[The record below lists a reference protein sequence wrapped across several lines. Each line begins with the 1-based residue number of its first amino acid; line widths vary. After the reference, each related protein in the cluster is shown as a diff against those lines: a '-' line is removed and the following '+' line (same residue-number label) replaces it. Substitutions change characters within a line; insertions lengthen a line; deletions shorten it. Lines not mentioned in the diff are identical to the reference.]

1 MTDSS
6 KPHVV
11 DVFPY
16 NGEPIV
22 ARRLAYLDAVVDQF
36 VVVEARTTHSGLVK
50 PSLFVESH
58 REVFAPYMHKIHFV
72 ILDTFPPMQR
82 EWKELK
88 KPWVRDNV
96 EHWWREGYQRDAVV
110 PLLRGMHLKHPILA
124 LVCDCDEIPSREA
137 IDALVESYED
147 VAARPAVHLTMAL
160 HYYDWT
166 WTVNMPWTSAFA
178 IAGGRL
184 GPSLTEERHAGAAI
198 AAVMP
203 DAGWHASFFMS
214 PEEVA
219 RKVKSFAHCEA
230 DTPLNT
236 NVEEIERAMQFGKDV
251 LHRVGMSLVPT
262 PKHAMAR
269 IPEQLM
275 NVCPIFRYLVLSGHD
290 GHDAKTH

>member
-36 VVVEARTTHSGLVK
+36 VVVEARTTFSGQTK

-58 REVFAPYMHKIHFV
+58 REVFEPYMHKTHFV
-72 ILDTFPPMQR
+72 VIDTFPPMGAGWDR
-82 EWKELK
+82 GE
-88 KPWVRDNV
+88 D
-96 EHWWREGYQRDAVV
+96 WWREGYQRDVV
-110 PLLRGMHLKHPILA
+110 LPLLRGMHLKHPILA
-124 LVCDCDEIPSREA
+124 LVCDSDEIPSREA

-147 VAARPAVHLTMAL
+147 VAARPAVHLIMAL

-178 IAGGRL
+178 IAGDRL
-184 GPSLTEERHAGAAI
+184 GPSLDSERRAGAAI

-219 RKVKSFAHCEA
+219 RKVKSFAHREF
-230 DTPLNT
+230 DLPLNT
-236 NVEEIERAMQFGKDV
+236 DIEEIKRAMESGKDV

-290 GHDAKTH
+290 GLDAKTH